1 MEINRIAETTEFN
14 RFKILDGSNTNF
26 TFQVGPNPD
35 QQITVAMKTMTAA
48 AIGISGISMSNVTS
62 ASNALRKVDTAVDI
76 VSQQRATFGAIQNR
90 LEHVVS
96 NLSVAAE
103 NLQAAESRI
112 RDTDMAVEVVNFMR
126 LKILQDAGVAMLT
139 QANLKPQ
146 SVMRLL
152 D

>member
-1 MEINRIAETTEFN
+1 
-14 RFKILDGSNTNF
+14 
-26 TFQVGPNPD
+26 
-35 QQITVAMKTMTAA
+35 MKTMTAG
-48 AIGISGISMSNVTS
+48 AIGVSGLSMSTVS
-62 ASNALRKVDTAVDI
+62 SSNDALRRVDTAVDV
-76 VSQQRATFGAIQNR
+76 VSRQRANFGAVQNR

-96 NLSVAAE
+96 GLAVAAE

-146 SVMRLL
+146 SVMKLL